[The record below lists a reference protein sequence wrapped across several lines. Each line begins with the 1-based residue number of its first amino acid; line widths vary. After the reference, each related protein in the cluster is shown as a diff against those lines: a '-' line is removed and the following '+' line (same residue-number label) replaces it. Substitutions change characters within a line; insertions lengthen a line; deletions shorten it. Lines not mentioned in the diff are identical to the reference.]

1 MRIVGNPAVRRS
13 ASRVA
18 VVLEGSGCGVELAAV
33 EFDDEFLFSVDG
45 VDFVA
50 GQLGGGDEA
59 LDLGL
64 VDGSG
69 ELLGGQDVG
78 EVDERPGGGG
88 DADAVVGGRLGV
100 GGAVDVDAGMAALG
114 RRGHL
119 CRCVPAREDPPQR
132 AGRAVTQ
139 RRVGTAGQHRR
150 DRRGQR

>member
-78 EVDERPGGGG
+78 EVDERARRCR
-88 DADAVVGGRLGV
+88 DWDAVVGGGVDV
-100 GGAVDVDAGMAALG
+100 GGAVDVDAGVAAVAG
-114 RRGHL
+114 RGHVG
-119 CRCVPAREDPPQR
+119 CRRPARNDPPQR
-132 AGRAVTQ
+132 RRGLMTE

-150 DRRGQR
+150 HRLRER